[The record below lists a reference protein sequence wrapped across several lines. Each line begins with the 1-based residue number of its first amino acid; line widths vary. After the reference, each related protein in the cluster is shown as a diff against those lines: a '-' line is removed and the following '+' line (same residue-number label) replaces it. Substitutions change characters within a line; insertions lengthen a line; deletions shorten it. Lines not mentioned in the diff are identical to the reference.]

1 MNQVNDFIQNKRTE
15 YISNTLAEDK
25 VGNDPYKLF
34 EQWMNE
40 AILSE
45 IAEANAMNLAT
56 ISSEGKPSARIVYLR
71 GFSPAGL
78 IFYTNY
84 GSRKGIELR
93 EKRFASVNF
102 YWQPLERQV
111 RVEGKVY
118 KISDK
123 ESDDYF
129 ASRPRESQISAW
141 ASHQSNIISGRHEIE
156 RSVIEITKKFEDKPV
171 TRPPFWGGLCLKPDY
186 FEFWQGRENRLHDRI
201 MYEADN
207 NNNWS
212 IYRLSP

>member
-1 MNQVNDFIQNKRTE
+1 MNEFNDFIQNKRSE
-15 YISNTLAEDK
+15 YISNTLTENK
-25 VGNDPYKLF
+25 VGNNPFTFF

-40 AILSE
+40 AISSNIPE
-45 IAEANAMNLAT
+45 PNAMNLAT
-56 ISSEGKPSARIVYLR
+56 VSSEGKPSCRVVFLR
-71 GFSPAGL
+71 GFSLAGL

-93 EKRFASVNF
+93 EKRYAAVNF
-102 YWQPLERQV
+102 YWQALERQI

-129 ASRPRESQISAW
+129 ATRPRESQIGSW

-156 RSVIEITKKFEDKPV
+156 RSFEEVSKRFENKPV

-201 MYEADN
+201 MFESDN
-207 NNNWS
+207 NNYWS

>member
-1 MNQVNDFIQNKRTE
+1 MNEVNEFIQRKRIEYTKHVLTE
-15 YISNTLAEDK
+15 EV
-25 VGNDPYKLF
+25 VGNSPF
-34 EQWMNE
+34 VFFQQWMNE
-40 AILSE
+40 AIESE
-45 IAEANAMNLAT
+45 IPEPNAMNLAT
-56 ISSEGKPSARIVYLR
+56 VSAECKPSCRVVYLR

-93 EKRFASVNF
+93 EKRYAAVNF
-102 YWQPLERQV
+102 FWQQLERQI

-129 ASRPRESQISAW
+129 NTRPRESQIGAW

-156 RSVIEITKKFEDKPV
+156 RSFLEVNKRYENKPV
-171 TRPPFWGGLCLKPDY
+171 PRPPFWGGLCLKPDY
-186 FEFWQGRENRLHDRI
+186 FEFWQGRESRLHDRI
-201 MYEADN
+201 MFESDN

-212 IYRLSP
+212 VYRLSP

>member
-1 MNQVNDFIQNKRTE
+1 MNEINDFIQNKRSE
-15 YISNTLAEDK
+15 YIQNTLTENK
-25 VGNDPYKLF
+25 VGNSPFTFF

-40 AILSE
+40 AISSE
-45 IAEANAMNLAT
+45 IPEPNAMNLAT
-56 ISSEGKPSARIVYLR
+56 VSSECKPSCRIVFLR
-71 GFSPAGL
+71 GFSQAGL

-93 EKRFASVNF
+93 EKRYASANF
-102 YWQPLERQV
+102 FWQPLERQV
-111 RVEGKVY
+111 RIEGKVY

-129 ASRPRESQISAW
+129 ATRPRESQIGAW

-156 RSVIEITKKFEDKPV
+156 RSVQEVTKRFENKPV

-201 MYEADN
+201 MFESDN

-212 IYRLSP
+212 VYRLSP

>member
-1 MNQVNDFIQNKRTE
+1 MSELNNFIEGRRAEFSTRILTE
-15 YISNTLAEDK
+15 ESA
-25 VGNDPYKLF
+25 GNNPFHFF

-40 AILSE
+40 AIATE
-45 IAEANAMNLAT
+45 IPEPNAMNLAT
-56 ISSEGKPSARIVYLR
+56 ISSENKPSSRIVYLR
-71 GFSPAGL
+71 GFSQAGL

-102 YWQPLERQV
+102 YWQALERQV
-111 RVEGKVY
+111 RIEGKVY

-156 RSVIEITKKFEDKPV
+156 RSFIEVSKKYENKAVP
-171 TRPPFWGGLCLKPDY
+171 RPPFWGGLCLKPDY

-201 MYEADN
+201 MFESDN

-212 IYRLSP
+212 TYRLSP

>member
-1 MNQVNDFIQNKRTE
+1 MSEINDYIQQKRGNFKGDFLTE
-15 YISNTLAEDK
+15 EKA
-25 VGNDPYKLF
+25 GNNPFVFF

-40 AILSE
+40 AITNNIPE
-45 IAEANAMNLAT
+45 PNAMNLAT
-56 ISSEGKPSARIVYLR
+56 VSSECKPSSRIVYLR
-71 GFSPAGL
+71 GFSMAGL

-93 EKRFASVNF
+93 EKRYASANF
-102 YWQPLERQV
+102 YWHAMERQI

-129 ASRPRESQISAW
+129 ASRPRESQIGAW

-156 RSVIEITKKFEDKPV
+156 RSYVEVSKKFENKTV

-201 MYEADN
+201 MFEADN
-207 NNNWS
+207 NNHWS
-212 IYRLSP
+212 VYRLSP

>member
-1 MNQVNDFIQNKRTE
+1 MNDSIQTKRSE
-15 YISNTLAEDK
+15 YLQNTLSEETVGDSPFLLFDK
-25 VGNDPYKLF
+25 
-34 EQWMNE
+34 WMKE
-40 AILSE
+40 ATESE
-45 IAEANAMNLAT
+45 VAEANAMNLAT

-71 GFSPAGL
+71 GFSQAGL

-111 RVEGKVY
+111 RIEGKVY

-129 ASRPRESQISAW
+129 ASRPRESQIGAW

-156 RSVIEITKKFEDKPV
+156 RSFVEVSKKFEGKDVP
-171 TRPPFWGGLCLKPDY
+171 RPPFWGGLCLKPDY

-201 MYEADN
+201 MFEADN

>member
-1 MNQVNDFIQNKRTE
+1 MSQDNELIKNTRSEYSSNSLSEDQVG
-15 YISNTLAEDK
+15 SNPF
-25 VGNDPYKLF
+25 VF
-34 EQWMNE
+34 FQQWMNE
-40 AILSE
+40 ALSLNIPE
-45 IAEANAMNLAT
+45 PNAMTLAT
-56 ISSEGKPSARIVYLR
+56 VSSDSKPSCRVVYLR

-102 YWQPLERQV
+102 FWQPLERQV
-111 RVEGKVY
+111 RIEGKVY

-123 ESDDYF
+123 ESDEYF
-129 ASRPRESQISAW
+129 ASRPRESQIGAW

-156 RSVIEITKKFEDKPV
+156 RSVIEVNKRYENLPIP
-171 TRPPFWGGLCLKPDY
+171 RPPFWGGLCLKPDY

-201 MYEADN
+201 MFEADN